1 MNERI
6 INEFIE
12 LVKLAA
18 PSKNERKVADYVISK
33 LISLGYKPYE
43 DNAGQAIGGN
53 TGNIV
58 CKIEGDPSK
67 DKIMLMAHMDCV
79 LPCEGIKPVIGDVY
93 IESDKT
99 TILGSDDLSG
109 VASML
114 ELAFARANNEISAG
128 DLYLVFTVAEEIGL
142 LGAKELDLSKINVD
156 YAYVLDSGG
165 EIGTASISAP
175 SHISFNTTITGR
187 AAHAGMEPEKGINA
201 IVVASKAIAQ
211 MNIGRIDEET
221 TCNIGIIKGGLAKNI
236 VCESVFIEGE
246 VRSRDEKKLENVYNT
261 ITKILNDTVS
271 ENNATIEIETIR
283 EYSSFLI
290 EEDAAV
296 LLKFKKACEVAKMPF
311 STEHGGGGSDT
322 NIVCTKG
329 IKALNI
335 STGMD
340 KVHSV
345 NERIK
350 IDDLHKIAYLL
361 KNIVSLT

>member
-1 MNERI
+1 MDKRI
-6 INEFIE
+6 INEFIQ

-18 PSKNERKVADYVISK
+18 PSKNERKVADYVIKK
-33 LISLGYKPYE
+33 LSNLGYEIYE
-43 DNAGQAIGGN
+43 DEAGKAIDGN
-53 TGNIV
+53 TGNII
-58 CKIEGDPSK
+58 CKINGDPSL

-79 LPCEGIKPVIGDVY
+79 LPCEGIKPIIGEVY

-109 VASML
+109 VAVML
-114 ELAFARANNEISAG
+114 EIATSRANNEINAG
-128 DLYLVFTVAEEIGL
+128 DIYLVFTVSEEIGL
-142 LGAKELDLSKINVD
+142 LGAKELDLSKIDVD

-175 SHISFNTTITGR
+175 SHITFNITITGK
-187 AAHAGMEPEKGINA
+187 AAHAGMEPENGINA
-201 IVVASKAIAQ
+201 IVVASKAIAK
-211 MNIGRIDEET
+211 MTIGRIDEET
-221 TCNIGIIKGGLAKNI
+221 TCNIGIIKGGLARNI

-246 VRSRDEKKLENVYNT
+246 VRSRDENKLKNTYETIIKIFKETAKEN
-261 ITKILNDTVS
+261 
-271 ENNATIEIETIR
+271 EATIEIEMIR

-311 STEHGGGGSDT
+311 TTEHGGGGSDT

-335 STGMD
+335 STGME

-350 IDDLHKIAYLL
+350 IDDLYKTAYLL
-361 KNIVSLT
+361 KNIVSLP